1 MLFSFNNKF
10 DQQKFRCLCEMNMI
24 FLRIILDSS
33 YPSFD
38 NDFLEVLGDKEVD
51 LYNLSVF

>member
-1 MLFSFNNKF
+1 
-10 DQQKFRCLCEMNMI
+10 MNMI